1 MIKGA
6 IMVPHP
12 PLIIPEVGRGQESII
27 DETSAAYDRAAEFA
41 ASLHPDTVVV
51 ASPHS
56 IMYRDYMHI
65 SPGNAAV
72 GDLGAFRAPQVRIKA
87 EYDTEMVQR
96 ISQMAM
102 EEGISAGTAGERD
115 PFLDHGTLIP
125 LYFLNRYLENYRVI
139 RIGLSM
145 LPFTEHYRL
154 GMMIQKAA
162 DELGR
167 NVVFIGSGDLSHKL
181 QYTGPYGF
189 VKEGPEYDRRIM
201 EVCGSADFGKLLTF
215 DEAFCEK
222 AAECGHRSFCMMAG
236 ALDGLS
242 LETEMLSHQDITGV
256 GYGICTYRVT
266 GTDEERRFLDV

>member
-1 MIKGA
+1 
-6 IMVPHP
+6 MVPHP
-12 PLIIPEVGRGQESII
+12 PLIIPAVGRGQESII
-27 DETSAAYDRAAEFA
+27 AETSAAYDKAAAFA

-72 GDLGAFRAPQVRIKA
+72 GDLGTFRAPQVRIRA
-87 EYDTEMVQR
+87 EYDTEMVAR
-96 ISQMAM
+96 VSQMAM

-115 PFLDHGTLIP
+115 PSLDHGTLIP
-125 LYFLNRYLENYRVI
+125 LYFLNRYLENYKVI

-154 GMMIQKAA
+154 GMIIQKAA

-181 QYTGPYGF
+181 QRTGPYGF
-189 VKEGPEYDRRIM
+189 VKEGPEYDSRIM

-215 DEAFCEK
+215 DEAFCER